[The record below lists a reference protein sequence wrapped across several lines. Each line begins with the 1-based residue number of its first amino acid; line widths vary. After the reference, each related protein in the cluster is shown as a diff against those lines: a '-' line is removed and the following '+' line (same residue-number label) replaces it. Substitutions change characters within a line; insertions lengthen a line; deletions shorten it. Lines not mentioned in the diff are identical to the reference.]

1 MKEPIELGG
10 PGAVVGLAEHGLKVV
25 EGLLLG
31 AHLDSQGAPEVA
43 HVVDAL
49 QLRDAGRQHHGEESA
64 EQVGVAAQG
73 EVRLAA
79 QELELGKLL
88 TLARV
93 LLAQRDHIEEVVGE
107 DERDSLAVDAKLFLE
122 MTEKVAE
129 VDVKY
134 LPVFVD
140 LERTVNTIL
149 ITLLPLMIDGISTT
163 ALP

>member
-1 MKEPIELGG
+1 M
-10 PGAVVGLAEHGLKVV
+10 
-25 EGLLLG
+25 
-31 AHLDSQGAPEVA
+31 
-43 HVVDAL
+43 
-49 QLRDAGRQHHGEESA
+49 
-64 EQVGVAAQG
+64 AAQG

-79 QELELGKLL
+79 QELELGELL

-122 MTEKVAE
+122 VTEKVAK